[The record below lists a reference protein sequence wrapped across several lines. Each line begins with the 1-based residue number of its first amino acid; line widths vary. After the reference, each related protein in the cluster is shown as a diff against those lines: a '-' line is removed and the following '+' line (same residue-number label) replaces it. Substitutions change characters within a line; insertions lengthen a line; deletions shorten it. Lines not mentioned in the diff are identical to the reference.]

1 MTKRV
6 LRLAPVT
13 ALLAISA
20 AFALA
25 SNDPSHL
32 DLTQSFASPSAASLL
47 GHGEAG
53 VDLAAVVPHA
63 VLRGTALAI
72 VVAVISF
79 AVGAPLG
86 ALAAISRGRFE
97 RVVDR
102 ACDLVQSF
110 PSFLLALAVLSAV
123 RSPNRVHLACVF
135 LLTAWAPFARLSL
148 AQSRVLR
155 GAAFVE
161 AAQALGATRARV
173 LLSHVLPNV
182 MGPLAVQLG
191 ATASAI
197 VVSEAA
203 LSFVGLGPRDG
214 VSLGSVLDQ
223 GVYSM
228 LLAPHVLVVGSAAV
242 FVTSLSLLIAGRAAE
257 GERR

>member
-1 MTKRV
+1 MRKRV

-123 RSPNRVHLACVF
+123 RSPNRVHLACVC
-135 LLTAWAPFARLSL
+135 
-148 AQSRVLR
+148 
-155 GAAFVE
+155 
-161 AAQALGATRARV
+161 
-173 LLSHVLPNV
+173 
-182 MGPLAVQLG
+182 
-191 ATASAI
+191 
-197 VVSEAA
+197 
-203 LSFVGLGPRDG
+203 
-214 VSLGSVLDQ
+214 
-223 GVYSM
+223 
-228 LLAPHVLVVGSAAV
+228 
-242 FVTSLSLLIAGRAAE
+242 
-257 GERR
+257 